1 MRVGIIIGLLLLLV
15 GTSGAS
21 ALFSQQIMVTG
32 AFACDSVQRIL
43 SWVNTDSQTFYVK
56 AADIWMGMGLGSVS
70 DFQVILVRTSDQV
83 RLIRGSWDHYA
94 EPTLPDH
101 HLYRSFAPDW
111 YVIAP
116 GDGLQLKTFCTPIR
130 AGSVGDAN
138 VLIYYTVGTP

>member
-1 MRVGIIIGLLLLLV
+1 MRSLLVVLMLLLAVPIAAAPLK
-15 GTSGAS
+15 T
-21 ALFSQQIMVTG
+21 QQVMVTG
-32 AFACDSVQRIL
+32 AFACDSVQRVL
-43 SWVNTDSQTFYVK
+43 SWSNTEGQTIYVK

-111 YVIAP
+111 FTIAP
-116 GDGLQLKTFCTPIR
+116 DDGLQLKTFCTPIR